1 MSPTS
6 ARPAT
11 ARQPGVRILGPIEV
25 AGADGPAA
33 LSGARQRAL
42 LAVLAMNAGTVVHQP
57 RLIDALWGWDPPR
70 TAVKT
75 LHSHIARVRQALEAC
90 GLPDTLH
97 TRHAGYVLDIPV
109 QSVDAHLFESIVAS
123 ARRHLGDSAPEQAAR
138 ELREGLALWRGDALV
153 DGEPTGWAAAEA
165 ARLNEVRL
173 CAVEELWDAELRL
186 GRHHAAVGEL
196 ERLLV
201 THPHRERLVGL
212 SMLALYRCG
221 RAADALEAYRRLRA
235 HLADELG
242 TDPGQELQRLH
253 TAILREDPSLAP
265 AGPAHGPGSG
275 SGSGSGSASGVGS
288 AGAGHRGPTV
298 TSRGR
303 RPAAGSGAATSAAGT
318 AGGYA
323 EPVPAEL
330 PSPAGHFTGREGAL
344 STLDELLSQ
353 LGPQPRIAFVAG
365 PAGMGK
371 SALAVQWAHTAA
383 GHFPDGQLFV
393 DLAGHDPAHALT
405 PADALARVLTSLGVP
420 AGRIPAETSAR
431 SALYRTLLRER
442 RVLVVLDDAGGA
454 EQVLPLVPP
463 TPSSL
468 LLVTSRS
475 QPTALSTHHAV
486 HAVGLDAL
494 DRHEA
499 VALLAEVIGRARVER
514 EPADAAR
521 LAELCGGMPLAL
533 RIAAAKLTARPG
545 RTLAELTAELACE
558 DRLDGLSVAGDNR
571 SVRTVFASAYRA
583 LPAPAA
589 RLFRLLGLH
598 PGPSFTA
605 HLAAAAGGVT
615 PAAARRVLD
624 ELVAAH
630 LVGEVGPD
638 RFRCHDLLRLYAREC
653 ALAEEPPA
661 ARDEALARIVDW
673 YTAVADAANRLVDP
687 GRDRVTPVLAHPPAV
702 LPFPADHHAAL
713 DFLDRERAGLL
724 AVVRHAAEQG
734 RDTAAWQLTYLLTG
748 FFDSRGHWEE
758 RVELCRWG
766 VAAAARTGDPAAEG
780 LMRSGLGV
788 ALIMTRRFDEA
799 LDVLHSSLTLMRR
812 CGDVRG
818 EGHVHNNI
826 AVAGAG
832 LRRYDDAVQAYQQ
845 ALVLHT
851 SIGNALGIALALNN
865 IGDAYVRMGRAE
877 LGAEYLSRALA
888 AGRELP
894 NARLEAAA
902 LSGLGQAHLALAD
915 YDAALSHLG
924 AALAVRRHSGDRRHE
939 AATRNW
945 IGVAHLRRGDRAAA
959 LDQFGQALALSQ
971 EIADRHLE
979 ATALANIG
987 RTHLRHDDTVA
998 AGGYL
1003 RLAQAVRTRAP
1014 DTYEAAELARDLG
1027 DLAHRTGDPATAQ
1040 EQWQLAV
1047 DLFRKADALD
1057 EADRLAATFT
1067 SATRHLR
1074 GAGPARAAG
1083 KGGTCTP

>member
-1 MSPTS
+1 MSPTR
-6 ARPAT
+6 AGPA
-11 ARQPGVRILGPIEV
+11 GVRILGPIEV

-97 TRHAGYVLDIPV
+97 TRHAGYVLDIPA
-109 QSVDAHLFESIVAS
+109 QSVDAFLFESKVAA
-123 ARRHLGDSAPEQAAR
+123 ARRHLGASAPEQAAR

-186 GRHHAAVGEL
+186 GRHRAAVGEL

-201 THPHRERLVGL
+201 TQPHRERLVSL

-235 HLADELG
+235 FLAEELG
-242 TDPGQELQRLH
+242 TDPGPELQRLH
-253 TAILREDPSLAP
+253 TAILREDPALDHT
-265 AGPAHGPGSG
+265 GPAPEPGVTEPSGGSG
-275 SGSGSGSASGVGS
+275 
-288 AGAGHRGPTV
+288 
-298 TSRGR
+298 
-303 RPAAGSGAATSAAGT
+303 
-318 AGGYA
+318 

-330 PSPAGHFTGREGAL
+330 PSPAGHFTGRDAAL
-344 STLDELLSQ
+344 SALDEVLARR
-353 LGPQPRIAFVAG
+353 GPQPRIAFVAG

-371 SALAVQWAHTAA
+371 TALALQWAHTALA
-383 GHFPDGQLFV
+383 HFPDGQLFL
-393 DLAGHDPAHALT
+393 DLAGHDPAAALG
-405 PADALARVLTSLGVP
+405 PAEALAQVLSSLGVP
-420 AGRIPAETSAR
+420 AGRVPAELPAR
-431 SALYRTLLRER
+431 AALYRTLLRER
-442 RVLVVLDDAGGA
+442 RVLVLLDNAGGA
-454 EQVLPLVPP
+454 DQLLPLVPP
-463 TPSSL
+463 SPSSL
-468 LLVTSRS
+468 LLVTSRN
-475 QPTALSTHHAV
+475 QPTGLSTHHAV

-499 VALLAEVIGRARVER
+499 VALLAEVLGRDRVER
-514 EPADAAR
+514 EPAGAAR
-521 LAELCGGMPLAL
+521 LAALCGGMPLAL

-545 RTLAELTAELACE
+545 RTLTELADE
-558 DRLDGLSVAGDNR
+558 LADDDRLDGLSVPGDSR
-571 SVRTVFASAYRA
+571 SVRTVFASAYRS
-583 LPAPAA
+583 LPGPAA

-598 PGPSFTA
+598 PGPTFTA
-605 HLAAAAGGVT
+605 HLAAAVT
-615 PAAARRVLD
+615 GTAPAAARRVLD

-630 LVGEVGPD
+630 LVAEAGPD
-638 RFRCHDLLRLYAREC
+638 RFRCHDLLRLYARER
-653 ALAEEPPA
+653 ALGEEPVP

-673 YTAVADAANRLVDP
+673 HTAVADAANRLVDP
-687 GRDRVTPVLAHPPAV
+687 GRDRVTPVLAHPPAQ

-713 DFLDRERAGLL
+713 DYLDQERVGML
-724 AVVRHAAEQG
+724 AVVRHAAEHG
-734 RDTAAWQLTYLLTG
+734 HDTAAWQLTYLLTG

-758 RVELCRWG
+758 RVDLCRWG

-799 LDVLHSSLTLMRR
+799 LDVLRSSLALMRR

-818 EGHVHNNI
+818 EGHAHNNI

-832 LRRYDDAVQAYQQ
+832 LRRYEDAVQAYQQ
-845 ALVLHT
+845 ALTLHT
-851 SIGNALGIALALNN
+851 SIGNGLGVALSLNN
-865 IGDAYVRMGRAE
+865 IGDVYVRMGLPE
-877 LGAEYLSRALA
+877 LGAEYLTRALA
-888 AGRELP
+888 AARELP

-915 YDAALSHLG
+915 FAAALEHLG
-924 AALAVRRHSGDRRHE
+924 QALAVRRHSGDRRHE
-939 AATRNW
+939 AATRNT
-945 IGVAHLRRGDRAAA
+945 IGVAHLRSGDRAAA
-959 LDQFGQALALSQ
+959 LAQFGQALALSR
-971 EIADRHLE
+971 ELADRHLE

-1003 RLAQAVRTRAP
+1003 RLAQAVRNRAP
-1014 DTYEAAELARDLG
+1014 DPYEAAELARDLG
-1027 DLAHRTGDPATAQ
+1027 DLAHRTGDDDAAR

-1047 DLFRKADALD
+1047 DLFRKADATD
-1057 EADRLAATFT
+1057 EADRLAATF
-1067 SATRHLR
+1067 A
-1074 GAGPARAAG
+1074 
-1083 KGGTCTP
+1083 